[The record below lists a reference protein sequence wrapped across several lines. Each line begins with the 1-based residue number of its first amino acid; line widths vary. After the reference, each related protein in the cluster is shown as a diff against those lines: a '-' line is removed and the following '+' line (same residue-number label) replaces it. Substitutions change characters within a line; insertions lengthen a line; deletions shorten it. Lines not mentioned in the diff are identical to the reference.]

1 MKEKQKKKYKFQ
13 CISGFHCVKNA
24 IFITLDSLIRFRSA
38 QPVLRPRAI
47 FSIFQGTFSCHLFD
61 FPLLLQQI
69 FSIY

>member
-13 CISGFHCVKNA
+13 CISGFHCVKN
-24 IFITLDSLIRFRSA
+24 
-38 QPVLRPRAI
+38 AI